1 VYRSAFIGVNDPG
14 VTRHVGPDV
23 LHFRQDHGR
32 AAGATIVKP
41 HSRHEV
47 VEINKEYLPRALLG
61 ARDSRNQ
68 HRDTVV

>member
-1 VYRSAFIGVNDPG
+1 
-14 VTRHVGPDV
+14 V

-68 HRDTVV
+68 HRDTVA